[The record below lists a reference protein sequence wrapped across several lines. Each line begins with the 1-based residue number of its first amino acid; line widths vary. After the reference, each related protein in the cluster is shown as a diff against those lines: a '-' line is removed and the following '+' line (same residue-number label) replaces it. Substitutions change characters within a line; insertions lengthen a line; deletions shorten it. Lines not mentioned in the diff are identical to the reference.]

1 MTVLT
6 DDASASVDDI
16 ELRQSACARVA
27 RVSNQ
32 EINAAWQGGNLPYH
46 KDREGFRASHLSDAL
61 VWIRRRNV
69 SVSA

>member
-1 MTVLT
+1 MPVLT

-27 RVSNQ
+27 RVSNRD
-32 EINAAWQGGNLPYH
+32 INAAWQGGNLPYH
-46 KDREGFRASHLSDAL
+46 KDAEGFRASRLSDVL
-61 VWIRRRNV
+61 VWIRRRTI